1 MEGTKLYAGETN
13 SNYSNSSSRNSS
25 TLTTFKIKNKKDITT
40 YNNTNGTENTNTK
53 NRKICSQQNN
63 KKYFPPNNEHITDLS
78 DSTVE
83 IINNSREKL
92 RTGCT
97 KYNITN
103 SNNNH
108 TYEHNNNMKQ
118 NKL

>member
-1 MEGTKLYAGETN
+1 MFEELC
-13 SNYSNSSSRNSS
+13 
-25 TLTTFKIKNKKDITT
+25 
-40 YNNTNGTENTNTK
+40 YNNMNDTENTNTK
-53 NRKICSQQNN
+53 NTKIRFKQNN
-63 KKYFPPNNEHITDLS
+63 QKKLPPNNEQITDLS

-83 IINNSREKL
+83 IINNSRKKL
-92 RTGCT
+92 RTGRS

-108 TYEHNNNMKQ
+108 TDEHNNNMKQ